1 MEQLDSPMLKSI
13 YTTKLEE
20 WGYTMIP
27 EYDDLVYNITE
38 RTFYGVKED
47 FPRLKKAQLPLAIG
61 KVRYDLQL
69 SLLDPFKVEAI

>member
-1 MEQLDSPMLKSI
+1 
-13 YTTKLEE
+13 
-20 WGYTMIP
+20 MIP